1 MTINSNIWATVSWYF
16 ESVFVKEISQNKTRH
31 LFFPHRGKKC
41 IQIWNGTRVSDL
53 IMFVYVF
60 HETFQCVM
68 FWDWSVQAQNLSF
81 LKPNTILRYARAIH
95 TRLGKISLKY
105 FIDNL
110 NIIYQTDSFQ
120 TDFQKWRIET
130 RQLSVF
136 SSEQWKDFITTIT
149 TTTITV

>member
-1 MTINSNIWATVSWYF
+1 M
-16 ESVFVKEISQNKTRH
+16 
-31 LFFPHRGKKC
+31 
-41 IQIWNGTRVSDL
+41 
-53 IMFVYVF
+53 
-60 HETFQCVM
+60 
-68 FWDWSVQAQNLSF
+68 
-81 LKPNTILRYARAIH
+81 RYARAIH

-120 TDFQKWRIET
+120 TDFQKWRLET

>member
-1 MTINSNIWATVSWYF
+1 M
-16 ESVFVKEISQNKTRH
+16 
-31 LFFPHRGKKC
+31 
-41 IQIWNGTRVSDL
+41 
-53 IMFVYVF
+53 
-60 HETFQCVM
+60 
-68 FWDWSVQAQNLSF
+68 
-81 LKPNTILRYARAIH
+81 RYARAIH

-120 TDFQKWRIET
+120 TDFQKWRLET

-149 TTTITV
+149 TTTNCITTLHYLIKSSEFDMAVLPWFTSGACIWMRKHLSLS